1 MDVTPQTIQRYDEQ
15 MSYKTETATAAL
27 GCFWG
32 PDAIFGGVDGIV
44 KTRVGYAG
52 GDVDNP
58 QYHDLGTHTETI
70 QLEYDPAQWDFSDVI
85 KRITRSMTLDR
96 QPQMRQYHN
105 ILFYTDSR
113 EREIIQSTID
123 SLSHETDDVIV
134 RIEPIDTFYT
144 AESYHQKYHF
154 RTKRWAVDAFNQ
166 AGYDAEALRESPAAA
181 VINSSLAGHTESK
194 LIG

>member
-15 MSYKTETATAAL
+15 MPYKTEIATAAL

-52 GDVDNP
+52 GDMDNP

-85 KRITRSMTLDR
+85 KRIARSMTLDQ

-113 EREIIQSTID
+113 EHDIIQSTID
-123 SLSHETDDVIV
+123 SLSHENDDVIV

-144 AESYHQKYHF
+144 AESYHQKYHL